1 MIDLLGLFYLFNVI
15 LNICST
21 IFTLLFLLYRFTS
34 LFTYIYGFIRF
45 CGKLIKSCFYVKNKI
60 QSFRSGY
67 IYTSLSQND
76 SQSNTFKNVAY
87 KKIKSVYNYFF
98 PKKKEYNI
106 LPIYQT
112 RESFIESQND
122 YNNNN
127 NNNNN
132 YDDSNS
138 NYDNLQDNHIHSNI
152 NIVQYN
158 DTSLYNKVDNDTSL
172 YNNGNNG
179 TSLYNNGNNGTS
191 LYNNGNNGN
200 NYNTHQRYKDENEYI
215 NNYINNLIDESSD
228 NSDDIEENIPLLC
241 VNSVTDLSLKHK
253 NNNLSYDNNT
263 NVSNVTNVTNSKVDE
278 NLLFDSDYINKY
290 IASSKKNNLINIIDN
305 ERIVEEN
312 VDDNSNLILE
322 FNRLSLS

>member
-34 LFTYIYGFIRF
+34 LFTYIYGFIKF

-127 NNNNN
+127 NNNDN
-132 YDDSNS
+132 YDDNNS
-138 NYDNLQDNHIHSNI
+138 NYDNVQDNHIHSNI

-158 DTSLYNKVDNDTSL
+158 DTSLYNKVDNDNS
-172 YNNGNNG
+172 
-179 TSLYNNGNNGTS
+179 
-191 LYNNGNNGN
+191 
-200 NYNTHQRYKDENEYI
+200 HQRYRDENEYI

-228 NSDDIEENIPLLC
+228 NSGDHEENIPLLC
-241 VNSVTDLSLKHK
+241 VNSVTELSLTHK
-253 NNNLSYDNNT
+253 NNNLSDDNKT
-263 NVSNVTNVTNSKVDE
+263 NLTKVTNVTKVDE

-290 IASSKKNNLINIIDN
+290 IASSKKNNLINIMDN
-305 ERIVEEN
+305 ERINNEKIVEEKN
-312 VDDNSNLILE
+312 DDNTNLILE